1 MLRHSSVYKLD
12 TGAQLTVS
20 MLPHVSLAKRSCS
33 ERLFTH
39 GTLEWPQHVAGVD
52 VHVSRQ
58 GAVGGEAGTT
68 HLTRVLLQADV
79 GPHVG
84 LQDSRGHES
93 TIALVTAVWPL
104 SCWKGKNSLKSIGT
118 MIFK

>member
-1 MLRHSSVYKLD
+1 
-12 TGAQLTVS
+12 
-20 MLPHVSLAKRSCS
+20 MLPHVSLAQCGCPES
-33 ERLFTH
+33 LLAHWTF
-39 GTLEWPQHVAGVD
+39 EWPQHVAGVN

-84 LQDSRGHES
+84 LQDSGGHER

-104 SCWKGKNSLKSIGT
+104 SCWKGKIV
-118 MIFK
+118 